1 MPNQVIKPG
10 EDSNNRTRNHELYDN
25 EVLAVKLQ
33 EILDTY
39 LDAQGLMTIDRSL
52 TEAAG
57 MWKTINVYTYEGQ
70 VEELGIGQGNTESG
84 SVKLVPQHHE
94 VKVQQ
99 QKFIYQDEEIMR
111 DPRVL
116 EVAIKGMAET
126 MFNHLNGQFFKAITE
141 NDEIKFLSEEA
152 QAMSYDLAVDALGEL
167 AGVTAANENEQGF
180 FILINHKHRAAL
192 RKDADFVQARQGEI
206 VINGQIGS
214 IAGLPVVV
222 SRLVPPGEAY
232 VMSKDAVTC
241 FVKKDAEVEQ
251 ERDADTRTN
260 KIFGRKVNVVAV
272 TDTTKVI
279 KIKIK

>member
-1 MPNQVIKPG
+1 MPNQVIKPS
-10 EDSNNRTRNHELYDN
+10 EDATRAKNHELYDN

-84 SVKLVPQHHE
+84 SVKLVPKHHE

-99 QKFIYQDEEIMR
+99 QKFVYQDEEIMR

-116 EVAIKGMAET
+116 EVAIKGMAES
-126 MFNHLNGQFFKAITE
+126 MFNHLNRQFFKAITE

-222 SRLVPPGEAY
+222 SRLVPAGEAY

>member
-1 MPNQVIKPG
+1 MPNQVIKPS
-10 EDSNNRTRNHELYDN
+10 EDATRAKNHELYDN

-70 VEELGIGQGNTESG
+70 VEELGIGEGNTEAG

-111 DPRVL
+111 DPHVL
-116 EVAIKGMAET
+116 EVAIKGMAES

-222 SRLVPPGEAY
+222 SRLVPAGEAY

-251 ERDADTRTN
+251 EREADTRTN

-272 TDTTKVI
+272 TDATKVI
-279 KIKIK
+279 KIKVK